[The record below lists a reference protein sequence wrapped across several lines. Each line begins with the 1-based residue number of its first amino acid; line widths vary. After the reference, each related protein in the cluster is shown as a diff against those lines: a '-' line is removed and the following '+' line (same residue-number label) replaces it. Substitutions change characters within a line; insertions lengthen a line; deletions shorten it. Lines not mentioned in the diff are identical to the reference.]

1 MDNKPTNLEFL
12 KKSRKRLKPGDIFVL
27 KPKGHDYY
35 FARVIDT
42 DAESGFGPGNA
53 VLIYIYNATSKDK
66 NNIPQL
72 DKNNLLI
79 PPTMINRLGWSR
91 GYFENVSFRELTEE
105 DVLDVHCFWDP
116 PLKGFSKGRF
126 SKGRYMNEKGQQLD
140 GPYDPVGQYGLGNYR
155 VVDVEISEVLGIPLP
170 AEDRCLGSG

>member
-1 MDNKPTNLEFL
+1 MKEKSTNFEFL
-12 KKSRKRLKPGDIFVL
+12 RKSRKELRPGDIFVL
-27 KPKGHDYY
+27 KPKEHDYY
-35 FARVIDT
+35 FGRVINT

-66 NNIPQL
+66 NKIPEL

-91 GYFENVSFRELTEE
+91 GYFENVAFKELTKD

-116 PLKGFSKGRF
+116 PLKGFSTGRF
-126 SKGRYMNEKGQQLD
+126 SKGKYMNEKGEELD
-140 GPYDPVGQYGLGNYR
+140 GPHEPVGQCGLGNYLT
-155 VVDVEISEVLGIPLP
+155 VDLRISRALGMPLP
-170 AEDRCLGSG
+170 PDD